1 MTSFTRQPADLAA
14 FWDERFAA
22 QFMPWDQAGV
32 PPDLRGFVAA
42 SEASLI
48 TLIPGCGAAYE
59 LALFAE
65 NAWPV
70 RAIDFSATAVVL
82 AKKVSPLW
90 AQLVEQADF
99 FSYQP
104 AQAIQ
109 LLYERAFFCALPPEK
124 RPEIVARWLN
134 LLAQG
139 GLVAGFFVI
148 NDDQVA
154 DKRGPPFSI
163 TMGELSKLMEADFEL
178 LEHRPASDSI
188 AVFEGNEHW
197 MVWRKRA

>member
-14 FWDERFAA
+14 FWDERFEA

-32 PPDLRGFVAA
+32 PPDLCRFVAA
-42 SEASLI
+42 NTSPLT

-59 LALFAE
+59 LAIFAE
-65 NAWPV
+65 NEWPAT
-70 RAIDFSATAVVL
+70 AIDFSASAVAL

-90 AQLVEQADF
+90 AQHVEQADF
-99 FSYQP
+99 FFYQP

-109 LLYERAFFCALPPEK
+109 LIYERAFFCALPPEK

-134 LLAQG
+134 LLG
-139 GLVAGFFVI
+139 HSGLLAGFFFI
-148 NDDQVA
+148 NDDLA
-154 DKRGPPFSI
+154 ASKRGPPFSI
-163 TMGELSKLMEADFEL
+163 TMGELSKLMEAHFEL

-188 AVFEGNEHW
+188 EVFQGNEHW